1 MSSCVKLHAKKSLSI
16 QICFRRVD
24 EMETL
29 YGLMHVT
36 PKKLLAMLDPRM
48 RLLNVKGGVTR

>member
-1 MSSCVKLHAKKSLSI
+1 MINSALS
-16 QICFRRVD
+16 RRVH

-36 PKKLLAMLDPRM
+36 PKKLLVMLDPRM
-48 RLLNVKGGVTR
+48 RLLSVKGGVTR

>member
-1 MSSCVKLHAKKSLSI
+1 
-16 QICFRRVD
+16 
-24 EMETL
+24 METL

-48 RLLNVKGGVTR
+48 RLLNVEGGVTR